1 MKIKSLT
8 LTITGFLIIIAC
20 KNEPEKGYDP
30 VTNTD
35 IEYSPTESG
44 VKKGDNVEPK
54 MELNNSTREATSSPD
69 SKGNR
74 TEGTP
79 PANNKTISGM
89 YVKTGE
95 KTDANCGCY
104 CLDLNFD
111 STSQMCLV
119 PNEMY
124 INTRLQ
130 KNSNNSIDVF
140 LVGPTD
146 RNTGGKDIP
155 WDKFDKNTPIAQITP
170 SSNGELELDWLGF
183 KTNGDLAIDY
193 AIYGKKTLE
202 GNYKKK

>member
-1 MKIKSLT
+1 MKIKRFT
-8 LTITGFLIIIAC
+8 LAIAGFLIIIAC
-20 KNEPEKGYDP
+20 KNEPEEGYDP

-44 VKKGDNVEPK
+44 VKKGDSVEPK
-54 MELNNSTREATSSPD
+54 MELNGSTEEATSSPD
-69 SKGNR
+69 KESSKTER
-74 TEGTP
+74 TP
-79 PANNKTISGM
+79 AANNKTLSGM

-104 CLDLNFD
+104 CIELNFD

-130 KNSNNSIDVF
+130 RNSNNTIDVY
-140 LVGPTD
+140 LVGPSD
-146 RNTGGKDIP
+146 KNKEGNDVP
-155 WDKFDKNTPIAQITP
+155 WDKFDKNTPIAQINP
-170 SSNGELELDWLGF
+170 SSNGEFELDWLGF